1 VTWKSGRHI
10 GENFFGGEATSSFL
24 HRIFSIKDAHCV
36 TASSFLPYLDFF
48 VKVIDSI
55 SMKNILSPLQ
65 RTLVRSERPP
75 VVEII
80 CSKSVNLFFRVSAS
94 GHQGTLGA
102 TVISAGLS
110 EWQALGIELCLSFIL
125 TLVYL
130 TTMDDHRRTLPA
142 SIGPGPLTYGLAY
155 AACSSMA
162 VS

>member
-1 VTWKSGRHI
+1 
-10 GENFFGGEATSSFL
+10 
-24 HRIFSIKDAHCV
+24 
-36 TASSFLPYLDFF
+36 
-48 VKVIDSI
+48 
-55 SMKNILSPLQ
+55 M
-65 RTLVRSERPP
+65 RS

-80 CSKSVNLFFRVSAS
+80 CSKSVNLFSFRVSAS

-162 VS
+162 VSFDINFFVESNITKQQIFGACDRT